1 MTRNKEGY
9 VTETALYSFAAVGNR
24 VMLLQPV
31 KQLIFPA
38 GLHTP
43 SWMDGEGHQIHF
55 LSEKMYKKEDLSD
68 TFWESQKH

>member
-31 KQLIFPA
+31 KQLMFPA

-43 SWMDGEGHQIHF
+43 SWMDGEGQQIHF
-55 LSEKMYKKEDLSD
+55 FK
-68 TFWESQKH
+68 